1 MATGIAS
8 SPEISVAEKSEI
20 TFAAGAKKKR
30 ETRPWGSFDILASG
44 PGFQVKRLTVKT
56 ESRLSLQWHRHR
68 DETWVVARGTAK
80 VTVGDEEHTLGR
92 GQSMFVARNVHH
104 RIENISSVEPLEII
118 EIQTGDYLGEDDI
131 VRVEDDYGRVASDV
145 PSDMPGA
152 G

>member
-1 MATGIAS
+1 VPDSPPTRPEAT
-8 SPEISVAEKSEI
+8 SEV
-20 TFAAGAKKKR
+20 TFEAATKKKR
-30 ETRPWGSFDILASG
+30 ETRPWGSFEILTSG
-44 PGFQVKRLTVKT
+44 PGFQTKRLTVNA

-68 DETWVVARGTAK
+68 DETWVIARGTAK

-131 VRVEDDYGRVASDV
+131 VRIEDDFGRVE
-145 PSDMPGA
+145 
-152 G
+152 

>member
-1 MATGIAS
+1 MA
-8 SPEISVAEKSEI
+8 EQSEI
-20 TFAAGAKKKR
+20 KFEASAKKKR
-30 ETRPWGSFDILASG
+30 ESRPWGSYEILTSG

-80 VTVGDEEHTLGR
+80 VTVGDEEFTLGR
-92 GQSMFVARNVHH
+92 GQSVFVPRNVHH

-131 VRVEDDYGRVASDV
+131 VRVEDDFGRVE
-145 PSDMPGA
+145 
-152 G
+152 